1 MQNYNQ
7 AEAFLKILDRPAFA
21 VSEGAVVLSNEAA
34 TQRQVKVGAPIDSL
48 LLTGKDAYSA
58 FTDGRLH
65 LRLNIEGTVWDT
77 SVTKTMGVDLF
88 LMERSISEQELQ
100 IMSLAAL
107 QLRSPLTELMALTN
121 QLFPEESVQDPVLR
135 AKLNR
140 SLLSIQRLLGNMA
153 DAPRYS
159 NSVNYAMQTRNAPA
173 YVQEIMDKAQPLLE
187 KAGYKL
193 TYAVPKEEIFT
204 LISTERL
211 ERAIYNLLSN
221 AMKFSSVGSTIT
233 ATLERCGG
241 QLLFTVTDEGSGLSD
256 DTCQNIFTR
265 YLREPAIEDSRIG
278 MGLGMLYVC
287 AAASAHDGTVLIRQ
301 PEGKGL
307 SVTMTLSIKTAKPG
321 MLQSNTFPIDY
332 SGGQDH
338 ALMELADVLPSEL
351 YER

>member
-7 AEAFLKILDRPAFA
+7 ADEFLKILDRPAFA
-21 VSEGAVVLSNEAA
+21 VSGGAVILSNDAA
-34 TQRQVKVGAPIDSL
+34 AQRQVKIGAPIDSL
-48 LLTGKDAYSA
+48 LLTGKEAYGA

-65 LRLNIEGTVWDT
+65 LRLSIEGTIWDA
-77 SVTKTMGVDLF
+77 SVTKTLGVDLF

-107 QLRSPLTELMALTN
+107 QLRSQLTELMVLTN
-121 QLFPEESVQDPVLR
+121 QLFPEESIKDPALS
-135 AKLNR
+135 AKLNK
-140 SLLSIQRLLGNMA
+140 SLLSIQRLVGNMA

-159 NSVNYAMQTRNAPA
+159 NSVNYSMQTRNAPA
-173 YVQEIMDKAQPLLE
+173 YIREIMDKAQPLLE

-193 TYAVPKEEIFT
+193 SFTAPKEEIFA
-204 LISTERL
+204 LISAERL

-221 AMKFSSVGSTIT
+221 AMKFSPMGSTIT
-233 ATLERCGG
+233 ATLEKCGG
-241 QLLFTVTDEGSGLSD
+241 QLLLTVTDEGSGLLD
-256 DTCQNIFTR
+256 NTNQNIFTR
-265 YLREPAIEDSRIG
+265 YLREPTIEDSRVG

-307 SVTMTLSIKTAKPG
+307 SVTMTLSIKTNKPG
-321 MLQSNTFPIDY
+321 MLQSDLFPIDY

-338 ALMELADVLPSEL
+338 ALLELADVLPSKL
-351 YER
+351 YEG

>member
-7 AEAFLKILDRPAFA
+7 AEEFLKLLDRPAFA
-21 VSEGAVVLSNEAA
+21 VSDGAVILCNDAA
-34 TQRQVKVGAPIDSL
+34 AKRQVKIGAAIETL
-48 LLTGKDAYSA
+48 LLTGKEAYGA

-65 LRLNIEGTVWDT
+65 LRLSIEGTVWDA
-77 SVTKTMGVDLF
+77 SVTKTMCVDLF
-88 LMERSISEQELQ
+88 LMERSVSEQELQ

-107 QLRSPLTELMALTN
+107 QLRSQLTELMALTT
-121 QLFPEESVQDPVLR
+121 QLFPEEALKEPVLS
-135 AKLNR
+135 AKLNK
-140 SLLSIQRLLGNMA
+140 SLLSIQRLVGNMA

-159 NSVNYAMQTRNAPA
+159 NSVHYVMQTQNVPA
-173 YVQEIMDKAQPLLE
+173 YIQEIMDKVQHLLE

-193 TYAVPKEEIFT
+193 IYTAPEEEIFS

-221 AMKFSSVGSTIT
+221 AMKFSPVGSTIT
-233 ATLERCGG
+233 ATLEKCGK
-241 QLLFTVTDEGSGLSD
+241 QLLLTVTDEGSGLID
-256 DTCQNIFTR
+256 NTNQNIFTR
-265 YLREPAIEDSRIG
+265 YLREPAIEDSRMG

-307 SVTMTLSIKTAKPG
+307 SVTLTLSIQTNKPG
-321 MLQSNTFPIDY
+321 MLQSDIFPIDY

-338 ALMELADVLPSEL
+338 ALLELADVLPSDL
-351 YER
+351 YEE